1 MPEYDVKA
9 IRAVVS
15 VVTASADATI
25 SAGATAS
32 SGARGLSLPS
42 HPANAATPARTSS
55 RGSMERNDQAFG
67 ECQLR
72 KSIVFSSGMIPGAWD
87 RCCLDGPSQF
97 TDGSHARVT
106 SESPGAT
113 WYGSVA
119 YRH

>member
-9 IRAVVS
+9 IRGVA
-15 VVTASADATI
+15 ASADATI
-25 SAGATAS
+25 SEGATAS
-32 SGARGLSLPS
+32 VGTFGARGCSLPS
-42 HPANAATPARTSS
+42 QPANAATPARTSS
-55 RGSMERNDQAFG
+55 RGSMERNDLAFG
-67 ECQLR
+67 ECRLR

-113 WYGSVA
+113 CYGSVA